1 MELKFANGMSED
13 EKKVE
18 GTEGVEQPLKN
29 GKKSGSE
36 KKIAEQ
42 NEEEKPKTLQPFM
55 TKYTKKTN
63 NEKDCE
69 VIHPS
74 ETIYTEKSDNENI
87 LR

>member
-1 MELKFANGMSED
+1 
-13 EKKVE
+13 
-18 GTEGVEQPLKN
+18 
-29 GKKSGSE
+29 
-36 KKIAEQ
+36 
-42 NEEEKPKTLQPFM
+42 M

>member
-36 KKIAEQ
+36 KNRRTKRGRKTQ
-42 NEEEKPKTLQPFM
+42 NASTFYDKVH
-55 TKYTKKTN
+55 KKK
-63 NEKDCE
+63 E
-69 VIHPS
+69 
-74 ETIYTEKSDNENI
+74 
-87 LR
+87 

>member
-36 KKIAEQ
+36 KKSQ
-42 NEEEKPKTLQPFM
+42 NKTRKKNPKRSNL
-55 TKYTKKTN
+55 
-63 NEKDCE
+63 
-69 VIHPS
+69 
-74 ETIYTEKSDNENI
+74 
-87 LR
+87 L